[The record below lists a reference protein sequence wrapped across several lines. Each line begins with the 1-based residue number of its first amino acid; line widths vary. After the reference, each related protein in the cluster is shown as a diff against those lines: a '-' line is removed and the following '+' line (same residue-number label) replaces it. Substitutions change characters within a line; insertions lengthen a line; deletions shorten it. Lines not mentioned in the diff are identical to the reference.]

1 MSTKFVLNIK
11 IYLFEQKNVNLV
23 NLILSKHSFLL
34 SNYLFT
40 VIKCLVG
47 TIQIN
52 IHWKGYFFSV
62 SI

>member
-52 IHWKGYFFSV
+52 IH
-62 SI
+62 